1 MTAIDSKNAARRKV
15 ASLAFWS
22 IVLAVVVLG
31 LKLAAWYVTGSVAL
45 YSDALE
51 SIVNVIA

>member
-1 MTAIDSKNAARRKV
+1 MSAIDPKTAARRKV

-22 IVLAVVVLG
+22 IIVAFVVLG
-31 LKLAAWYVTGSVAL
+31 LKLAAWHVTGSVAL

-51 SIVNVIA
+51 SIVN